1 MAYFKEVTT
10 ATADDSGTATNAV
23 VMGRKTWESIP
34 AKFRPLPDRINIVL
48 TRSPA
53 GEFAQSLPDSG
64 TRRVCLFGQRV
75 RRARFPRC

>member
-1 MAYFKEVTT
+1 MGT
-10 ATADDSGTATNAV
+10 AGDSGKTTNAV

-34 AKFRPLPDRINIVL
+34 AKFRPLPDRVNIVL

-64 TRRVCLFGQRV
+64 TPKQQSQHPVVSHCVQRR
-75 RRARFPRC
+75 